1 MLVTL
6 SFARESAT
14 SFAVPTV
21 QGPGGTKPV
30 KASRNDRTKGDRCQP
45 DTSAIVRLLGVRRPG
60 AALFR
65 SYATE
70 AKAAPGRRT
79 PRRRT
84 IQTET
89 TT

>member
-45 DTSAIVRLLGVRRPG
+45 DTSA
-60 AALFR
+60 
-65 SYATE
+65 
-70 AKAAPGRRT
+70 
-79 PRRRT
+79 
-84 IQTET
+84 TET

>member
-45 DTSAIVRLLGVRRPG
+45 DTSAMCALQGGAQFKLKPLPSLPGVVRHHSV
-60 AALFR
+60 AAVLATPQFR
-65 SYATE
+65 V
-70 AKAAPGRRT
+70 
-79 PRRRT
+79 
-84 IQTET
+84 
-89 TT
+89 